1 MGCGTHFF
9 ARGID
14 TDKKGMSEV
23 LQHAHAFNGS
33 AFIEI
38 FQNCIV
44 YNEDVFAD
52 FTDRKTA
59 ADTQLHVKHGQ
70 PMLFGEDDSKG
81 IRFNQDT
88 WTLEVFDATE
98 SRDDVLVHD
107 ERNENMARML
117 IDLKAPI
124 VLGVIYRQPA
134 QSFEEAFYAN
144 HPTQMQRTKSVAD
157 IIEGP
162 SSWRVD

>member
-1 MGCGTHFF
+1 
-9 ARGID
+9 
-14 TDKKGMSEV
+14 MSDV
-23 LQHAHAFNGS
+23 LQQAHAFKGT

-59 ADTQLHVKHGQ
+59 PDTQLHLKHGE
-70 PMLFGEDDSKG
+70 PMLFGEDDAKG

-88 WTLEVFDATE
+88 WTLEVIDATE
-98 SRDDVLVHD
+98 SPDDVLVHN
-107 ERNENMARML
+107 ERNANIARML
-117 IDLKAPI
+117 IDLKTPVAM
-124 VLGVIYRQPA
+124 GVIYRQPA
-134 QSFEEAFYAN
+134 QSFEDAFYAN
-144 HPTQMQRTKSVAD
+144 HPTQMKRKKSVAD

-162 SSWRVD
+162 SSWTVD